1 MRLRVLLEDAISMS
15 AKLQPDLVVLDDQMP
30 ILTGPDAVVAK
41 GLHPAELIRVIAAVC
56 GPTPR

>member
-1 MRLRVLLEDAISMS
+1 MS